1 MIPVQFPLLYDGR
14 QDVPFDL
21 EQVGD
26 VPEGQWFFW
35 IRPGKRFRDADLVR
49 DPVAVERQADEE
61 LPLQGRTQ
69 CWGDLQ
75 ICGLAD

>member
-49 DPVAVERQADEE
+49 DPVAVERQAEEE
-61 LPLQGRTQ
+61 LPLQ
-69 CWGDLQ
+69 
-75 ICGLAD
+75 